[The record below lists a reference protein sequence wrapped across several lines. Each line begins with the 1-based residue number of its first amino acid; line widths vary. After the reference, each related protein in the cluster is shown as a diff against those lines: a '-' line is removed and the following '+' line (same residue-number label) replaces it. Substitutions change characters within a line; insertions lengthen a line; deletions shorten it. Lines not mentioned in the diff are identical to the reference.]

1 MVEHRTENSG
11 VEGSIPSTGTQ
22 SPALMKRSRRSYK
35 YFSLLWALIKTQ
47 NIGFFFKKYAL
58 IPRVGI
64 NTTAETQTNEIL
76 SVDRS
81 IDDYKNTTAKR
92 ISKQRAEFLD
102 KKKKKTSYFHKKALK
117 RLINITGTPAT
128 GVESVYYQKY
138 LRRFSTKF
146 LFQRGKLQLAG
157 FLRGTF
163 KYNYLSKKN
172 SYVYETKFPQPK
184 IEPAG
189 PGDTWTLKINLLHLF
204 LNSITKANLGY
215 TTSWAFVSLNQQLV
229 ADEQKTAYR
238 QLWSFRQLPGFRTN
252 KKTFLFWYT
261 KFFILRDPKELSL
274 LISFWLVKTQIKTH
288 KKIFFDIFGGVDTLF
303 SIGKKQN
310 RLLGYFLYFKGKLA
324 KKGSVRKEKIFKK
337 CGKIAAGTKSVRG
350 NIVQYQAPTLT
361 GTIGCAI
368 GLFF

>member
-1 MVEHRTENSG
+1 MNR
-11 VEGSIPSTGTQ
+11 
-22 SPALMKRSRRSYK
+22 RRRSYK
-35 YFSLLWALIKTQ
+35 YFSLLWALLKTQ
-47 NIGFFFKKYAL
+47 NISFVLKKYAL
-58 IPRVGI
+58 IPPVGI
-64 NTTAETQTNEIL
+64 NPTAETRANKIQSLDN
-76 SVDRS
+76 S
-81 IDDYKNTTAKR
+81 IDDYKNTPAKR
-92 ISKQRAEFLD
+92 VYKQRAEFFD
-102 KKKKKTSYFHKKALK
+102 KKKKKTSYFQKKALK
-117 RLINITGTPAT
+117 RLINLTDIPTTGA
-128 GVESVYYQKY
+128 ESVYYQKY

-163 KYNYLSKKN
+163 KYKYLSKKN
-172 SYVYETKFPQPK
+172 TYVYETKFPQPK

-189 PGDTWTLKINLLHLF
+189 PGDNWTLKINLLHLF
-204 LNSITKANLGY
+204 LNNITKANLGY
-215 TTSWAFVSLNQQLV
+215 TTSWAFVSLNQQLL
-229 ADEQKTAYR
+229 APEQKTAYR
-238 QLWSFRQLPGFRTN
+238 KLWGVRQLPGFRTH

-288 KKIFFDIFGGVDTLF
+288 KKIFFEIFGGIDTLF
-303 SIGKKQN
+303 SIGQKQN

-337 CGKIAAGTKSVRG
+337 CGKVAAGTKSVRG